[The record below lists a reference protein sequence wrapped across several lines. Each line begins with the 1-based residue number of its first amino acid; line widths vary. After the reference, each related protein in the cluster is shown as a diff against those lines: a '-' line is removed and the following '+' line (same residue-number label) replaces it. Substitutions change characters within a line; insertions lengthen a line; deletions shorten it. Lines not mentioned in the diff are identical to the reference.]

1 MLGFMTRT
9 GRPMKPRTTPFGQRL
24 ADARKKAGLTQA
36 QLGELL
42 GLSQR
47 AIAHWELGDTS
58 APLRPEQIEILA
70 ETFDV
75 SIEELIIGTPP
86 RGERAKPGPR
96 GKLRK
101 VFDEASELPKQDQH
115 QIATVVSALIN
126 QSKAHA

>member
-1 MLGFMTRT
+1 MART
-9 GRPMKPRTTPFGQRL
+9 GRPTKPRTTPFGRRL

-58 APLRPEQIEILA
+58 APLRPEQIEVMA
-70 ETFDV
+70 DNFDIT
-75 SIEELIIGTPP
+75 IEELILGTPP
-86 RGERAKPGPR
+86 QGRGKPGPK

-101 VFDEASELPKQDQH
+101 VFEEAAELPKREQQ
-115 QIATVVSALIN
+115 QIVSVVSALIN
-126 QSKAHA
+126 QSKQHA